1 MNMRVITVVF
11 GLAIGTALASPSFA
25 GNGAACHKS
34 TALGAWVDVVEQR
47 IDENLRYP
55 ELAAR
60 RGETGSAFVT
70 FTRGVDG
77 QPTNVVLSKSSGS
90 GLLDRAALRTVKAL
104 GALPSLP
111 GGYGDD
117 QPVTVSLNYGIA
129 SGRMS
134 EVRLATQFAATKRD
148 AVAHNT
154 QLAAKREATG
164 TAAVDVGDPAA
175 GSRGTA
181 DTIVDPDNQQGG
193 ACHPDM
199 RRLSFESIYWLVPK
213 RPSAQ

>member
-25 GNGAACHKS
+25 GNGAACNKS

-47 IDENLRYP
+47 IDQNLRYP

-60 RGETGSAFVT
+60 RGETGSASVT

-104 GALPSLP
+104 GALPSMP

-117 QPVTVSLNYGIA
+117 QPVTVALNYGIA
-129 SGRMS
+129 AGSLS
-134 EVRLATQFAATKRD
+134 EVRLATQFAAVKQQAD
-148 AVAHNT
+148 AGNM
-154 QLAAKREATG
+154 QLAAKREATR
-164 TAAVDVGDPAA
+164 TAAVDVGDTTP
-175 GSRGTA
+175 GSR
-181 DTIVDPDNQQGG
+181 
-193 ACHPDM
+193 
-199 RRLSFESIYWLVPK
+199 
-213 RPSAQ
+213 